1 MATKFKAYFPIFENI
16 KKIQMIDYTK
26 GFMISHDFD
35 FLSFTD
41 KTNPKQ
47 CFSIIKFRKSF
58 EKLYEYVELYKRA
71 YEEVS
76 SLDCIDLKILG
87 QGSEDCWRKCA
98 LLLKFPN
105 LKHCMSALNEEL
117 LNDKQTISK
126 DILNE
131 KKITYKIRNGRPVII
146 PKNARQLKVVI
157 KMLNDK
163 IVRTQYLQRSG
174 LSDYIE
180 EI

>member
-1 MATKFKAYFPIFENI
+1 
-16 KKIQMIDYTK
+16 
-26 GFMISHDFD
+26 
-35 FLSFTD
+35 
-41 KTNPKQ
+41 
-47 CFSIIKFRKSF
+47 
-58 EKLYEYVELYKRA
+58 
-71 YEEVS
+71 
-76 SLDCIDLKILG
+76 
-87 QGSEDCWRKCA
+87 
-98 LLLKFPN
+98 
-105 LKHCMSALNEEL
+105 MSALNEEL